1 MLRQLANANID
12 RSTPAQPQ
20 HRPQAYACD
29 KIYTRE
35 IGPARSELKVPQLAK
50 WRLKRAIEYIEQR
63 LAEPITLADIASE
76 TGLSRMYF
84 ASQFRAATG
93 VGPHEYL
100 VRRRIERAQ
109 ELLLQPNASV
119 VDVALSVGFKTQAH
133 FTTIFGRFVGQSP
146 HAWRIGC
153 QRNQRLAGG

>member
-1 MLRQLANANID
+1 MLRQLANVNID
-12 RSTPAQPQ
+12 RPTLAQPQ
-20 HRPQAYACD
+20 RRLQACACQ
-29 KIYTRE
+29 KIYTEE
-35 IGPARSELKVPQLAK
+35 IGQARSNLKTQQLAK
-50 WRLKRAIEYIEQR
+50 WRLKRALEYIEHR
-63 LAEPITLADIASE
+63 LAEPITLADIAFE

-84 ASQFRAATG
+84 AAQFRAATG

-109 ELLLQPNASV
+109 QLLLQPNASV

-133 FTTIFGRFVGQSP
+133 FTTIFGRFVGQTP

-153 QRNQRLAGG
+153 RRIGA